1 MRALATR
8 SDPRW
13 LRTRRVVGI
22 LLLAAVCLLAFFTV
36 IVPLLL
42 GAQSY
47 TVLTGSM
54 RPALEPG
61 HLIAV
66 RATPI
71 DEIKPGDIIT
81 FQIESGN
88 PEVATHRVVGVGYNS
103 EGERL
108 LTTKGDANNV
118 EDANQVQ
125 EVQLRGVLVYA
136 VPWLGY
142 LNVWATPAIKSIVI
156 TVLGIAAIGWGLVV
170 LLKDTQRRRRVAKA
184 SAAVVA
190 AVALIALSP
199 GTATIANATTPDPLL
214 LSADGITWTAGPHL
228 QILDLSHRVVPGDA
242 VPIDLW
248 IRNASTDPA
257 EFAVTGTWSPADPA
271 DAGDAALSAA
281 LTPPRLDRQAIAP
294 GDSIRTPL
302 AIGLPT
308 ASDAST
314 RTSTAILTITV
325 TLTQTGTAPDVPLAT
340 TGSNTPVALIV
351 AASVLVA
358 AGFVLLIVRVITTK
372 RRNRRDQ

>member
-1 MRALATR
+1 MWGMSRSSRSLGGLVTGALGTT
-8 SDPRW
+8 
-13 LRTRRVVGI
+13 LLI
-22 LLLAAVCLLAFFTV
+22 LVCAIAFFTV

-228 QILDLSHRVVPGDA
+228 QILDVSHRVVPGDA
-242 VPIDLW
+242 MPIDLW

-281 LTPPRLDRQAIAP
+281 LTPPHLDRQAIAP